1 MEKKELIRNLM
12 NKYGAC
18 ANPFVFLIDFLME
31 KPLVFNLSDE
41 QESIS
46 WQTPKGGISNIPLPK
61 EKLKTWNVHPVS
73 FQEYCRGFN
82 IVQSEIKKGNT
93 YLLNFTQPTPI
104 ETNLTLEDIF
114 SISKSPYKILLK
126 N

>member
-1 MEKKELIRNLM
+1 
-12 NKYGAC
+12 
-18 ANPFVFLIDFLME
+18 
-31 KPLVFNLSDE
+31 
-41 QESIS
+41 
-46 WQTPKGGISNIPLPK
+46 
-61 EKLKTWNVHPVS
+61 KTWNVHPVS

-126 N
+126 NKFVCFSPEPFIKIENGKIYSFPMKGTIDDLNENACDIILSD